1 MSRQK
6 FAGLILMMMISII
19 GIIWVQVIWIKN
31 AISIRNENFNNAVIA
46 GLNDAADIIESTR
59 KMSFFNDFMFEDPL
73 SLNNMP
79 GDVTGYLRIGTYSSS
94 DGGSFSY
101 RITNQ
106 SFSQTIDTSGE
117 LHDTDS
123 LLNWND
129 TSFYSDTGTYAI
141 SPSSAKEDLIGI
153 SGKQQA
159 GETPGTVYVSRQKF
173 LEWVRKRS
181 S

>member
-73 SLNNMP
+73 SLNNMS
-79 GDVTGYLRIGTYSSS
+79 GDLAGYLRIGTYSSS
-94 DGGSFSY
+94 DGGVLA
-101 RITNQ
+101 I
-106 SFSQTIDTSGE
+106 E
-117 LHDTDS
+117 LQIS
-123 LLNWND
+123 LLHKQLTLRENCR
-129 TSFYSDTGTYAI
+129 A
-141 SPSSAKEDLIGI
+141 LILCSIGM
-153 SGKQQA
+153 
-159 GETPGTVYVSRQKF
+159 TPLFIPTP
-173 LEWVRKRS
+173 EPT
-181 S
+181 